1 MVGTM
6 KGPEAKMINN
16 GYLEWG
22 GRANLYRVFS
32 ESDTK
37 DVAVA
42 DSITQNYPEE
52 QSFHFCMNPDT
63 LSSNDR
69 VHVHST

>member
-1 MVGTM
+1 M

-16 GYLEWG
+16 GYLGWR
-22 GRANLYRVFS
+22 GRANLYRVVS

-37 DVAVA
+37 DRAVA

-63 LSSNDR
+63 PSSNGR
-69 VHVHST
+69 AHVPST